1 MPKLKQFAAILG
13 LVCTVGIAA
22 STAPASAG
30 QFDGVT
36 VRIGTFGG
44 KWRDIV
50 DSYVA
55 KAFEQEGGKIEY
67 VLGQPANNMAK
78 LIAARGHEP
87 PFDLFETMDNF
98 LPQLAAG
105 NFTEPLD
112 LTQVP
117 NLRELDKSMYDS
129 GKVMIWITQ
138 EGVIYN
144 QKKFAEAGIPAP
156 KRYQDLA
163 DPRLKGKVSL
173 PDISAGG
180 AIPAIVGMS
189 YEGGG
194 SEADIG
200 PGLDLVKK
208 IAPANFWSSS
218 SNLQTMLV
226 NGDVWAAAAQAGNV
240 QRLRGKVDLAIVF
253 PPVAQGKGGV
263 LKQGYL
269 VKIKGAKNHQGAG
282 VDHQPVP
289 VAAHAGRG
297 IDRGRTGTGAQGRA
311 RRAAGQSRILLPASV
326 GGGLRQDVQR
336 RFQQGERGSL
346 CPAMEPYHRPVRR
359 IRRRSRCRRS
369 CWKGS
374 SGATATCWRS
384 PRSTWRCTTA
394 SS

>member
-1 MPKLKQFAAILG
+1 MPTFKQLAATLG
-13 LVCTVGIAA
+13 IICSVGIVA
-22 STAPASAG
+22 SAGPASAG

-50 DSYVA
+50 DSYVT
-55 KAFEQEGGKIEY
+55 KAFEKEGGKIEY

-78 LIAARGHEP
+78 LIAARGQEP
-87 PFDLFETMDNF
+87 PFDILETMDNF

-105 NFTEPLD
+105 NFTEKLD
-112 LTQVP
+112 LAKVP
-117 NLRELDKSMYDS
+117 NLGELDKSMYDS
-129 GKVMIWITQ
+129 GKVMIWITE
-138 EGVIYN
+138 EGIVYN
-144 QKKFAEAGIPAP
+144 KKKFAEAGIPVP
-156 KRYQDLA
+156 KRYSDLA

-189 YEGGG
+189 YENGG

-200 PGLDLVKK
+200 PGLELVKK

-240 QRLRGKVDLAIVF
+240 QRLRDKVDLGIVF

-269 VKIKGAKNHQGAG
+269 VKIKGAQNTKAIEWIINAFLAKTMQIAVLTEGG
-282 VDHQPVP
+282 QVP
-289 VAAHAGRG
+289 VHK
-297 IDRGRTGTGAQGRA
+297 GALAELQTKPEYSFLRLSA
-311 RRAAGQSRILLPASV
+311 EEFAKMYSV
-326 GGGLRQDVQR
+326 DFTKVSEATYVQR
-336 RFQQGERGSL
+336 WNRTIGR
-346 CPAMEPYHRPVRR
+346 
-359 IRRRSRCRRS
+359 
-369 CWKGS
+369 
-374 SGATATCWRS
+374 
-384 PRSTWRCTTA
+384 
-394 SS
+394 

>member
-1 MPKLKQFAAILG
+1 MPKLKQFAATLG

-55 KAFEQEGGKIEY
+55 KAFEKEGGKIEY

-78 LIAARGHEP
+78 LIAARGQEP

-98 LPQLAAG
+98 LPQLGAG
-105 NFTEPLD
+105 NFT
-112 LTQVP
+112 
-117 NLRELDKSMYDS
+117 
-129 GKVMIWITQ
+129 
-138 EGVIYN
+138 VIYN

-156 KRYQDLA
+156 KRYLDLA

-180 AIPAIVGMS
+180 AITAIVGMS

-226 NGDVWAAAAQAGNV
+226 NGDVDVTFQPGLSAEVRFHTLNGEGWS
-240 QRLRGKVDLAIVF
+240 DF
-253 PPVAQGKGGV
+253 PFT
-263 LKQGYL
+263 
-269 VKIKGAKNHQGAG
+269 VK
-282 VDHQPVP
+282 
-289 VAAHAGRG
+289 R
-297 IDRGRTGTGAQGRA
+297 
-311 RRAAGQSRILLPASV
+311 
-326 GGGLRQDVQR
+326 
-336 RFQQGERGSL
+336 
-346 CPAMEPYHRPVRR
+346 
-359 IRRRSRCRRS
+359 
-369 CWKGS
+369 
-374 SGATATCWRS
+374 
-384 PRSTWRCTTA
+384 
-394 SS
+394 

>member
-1 MPKLKQFAAILG
+1 MPPAQAIRSGLG

-112 LTQVP
+112 PTQVP

-138 EGVIYN
+138 SASSTI
-144 QKKFAEAGIPAP
+144 
-156 KRYQDLA
+156 RRSS
-163 DPRLKGKVSL
+163 PRLAYRAATSTCGSPRARVA
-173 PDISAGG
+173 PRHQRRWRH
-180 AIPAIVGMS
+180 PAIVGMS
-189 YEGGG
+189 YEGAAAGRHR
-194 SEADIG
+194 AA
-200 PGLDLVKK
+200 DLVKK

-218 SNLQTMLV
+218 NLRRCSSTRL
-226 NGDVWAAAAQAGNV
+226 AAAAQAGTSSGGARSIS
-240 QRLRGKVDLAIVF
+240 QSCFQIRG
-253 PPVAQGKGGV
+253 PGQGRRTQAGLSGEDR
-263 LKQGYL
+263 
-269 VKIKGAKNHQGAG
+269 APRTPGAG
-282 VDHQPVP
+282 VDHQPVLSQP
-289 VAAHAGRG
+289 TQVAVLTEGGRY
-297 IDRGRTGTGAQGRA
+297 RCTARA
-311 RRAAGQSRILLPASV
+311 RRADQSQYSP
-326 GGGLRQDVQR
+326 LRLSAEDCQDV
-336 RFQQGERGSL
+336 
-346 CPAMEPYHRPVRR
+346 
-359 IRRRSRCRRS
+359 
-369 CWKGS
+369 
-374 SGATATCWRS
+374 
-384 PRSTWRCTTA
+384 
-394 SS
+394 

>member
-269 VKIKGAKNHQGAG
+269 VKIKGAKNTKALEWIINQFLA
-282 VDHQPVP
+282 QPMQVAVLTEGGQVP
-289 VAAHAGRG
+289 VHKGALAELQANPEYSFLRLSAEDFAKMYSVDFSKVNEAAY
-297 IDRGRTGTGAQGRA
+297 
-311 RRAAGQSRILLPASV
+311 
-326 GGGLRQDVQR
+326 VQR
-336 RFQQGERGSL
+336 WNRTIGR
-346 CPAMEPYHRPVRR
+346 
-359 IRRRSRCRRS
+359 
-369 CWKGS
+369 
-374 SGATATCWRS
+374 
-384 PRSTWRCTTA
+384 
-394 SS
+394 

>member
-1 MPKLKQFAAILG
+1 MRDQSTREQTAMPTFKQLTTALA
-13 LVCTVGIAA
+13 LVCTLSIAA
-22 STAPASAG
+22 ATGPASAG

-36 VRIGTFGG
+36 VRIATFGG

-50 DSYVA
+50 DAYVT
-55 KAFEQEGGKIEY
+55 KAFEKEGGKIEY
-67 VLGQPANNMAK
+67 VQGQPANNMAK

-240 QRLRGKVDLAIVF
+240 QRLRGKVE
-253 PPVAQGKGGV
+253 P
-263 LKQGYL
+263 
-269 VKIKGAKNHQGAG
+269 
-282 VDHQPVP
+282 
-289 VAAHAGRG
+289 AHA
-297 IDRGRTGTGAQGRA
+297 
-311 RRAAGQSRILLPASV
+311 RRKAAL
-326 GGGLRQDVQR
+326 DVDT
-336 RFQQGERGSL
+336 
-346 CPAMEPYHRPVRR
+346 
-359 IRRRSRCRRS
+359 
-369 CWKGS
+369 GS
-374 SGATATCWRS
+374 SG
-384 PRSTWRCTTA
+384 PA
-394 SS
+394 SQKKAGWKESAIGWVEGWLDFLDGARRFHESAGIMRDLVDARIAHPKAAVLMRDIYTREKGGWLYKRLFHKP

>member
-1 MPKLKQFAAILG
+1 MPKLKQFAATLG

-55 KAFEQEGGKIEY
+55 KAFEKEGGKIEY

-78 LIAARGHEP
+78 LIAARGQEP

-98 LPQLAAG
+98 LPQLGAG

-156 KRYQDLA
+156 KRYLDLA

-200 PGLDLVKK
+200 PALDLVKK
-208 IAPANFWSSS
+208 IAPASFWSSS

-253 PPVAQGKGGV
+253 PPVTQGKGGV

-269 VKIKGAKNHQGAG
+269 VKIKGAKNPKALEWIINQFLS
-282 VDHQPVP
+282 QPMQVAVLTEGGQVP
-289 VAAHAGRG
+289 VHKGALAELQANPEYSFLRLSAEDFAKMYSVDFTKVNEAAY
-297 IDRGRTGTGAQGRA
+297 
-311 RRAAGQSRILLPASV
+311 
-326 GGGLRQDVQR
+326 VQR
-336 RFQQGERGSL
+336 WNRTIGR
-346 CPAMEPYHRPVRR
+346 
-359 IRRRSRCRRS
+359 
-369 CWKGS
+369 
-374 SGATATCWRS
+374 
-384 PRSTWRCTTA
+384 
-394 SS
+394 